1 MSTSKRLIERLERH
15 AKLAPFQRRFI
26 RGAFRPGVLKAVLSC
41 PRGAGKS
48 TLSGWLLAEAID
60 PAGALFVPGSESVLV
75 AGSRDQA
82 GAVFRFLRQALG
94 EDDYRYQDSGQRVGA
109 THRDT
114 NTRVR
119 VASSDARRAFG
130 IVGARL
136 IIGDE
141 PGAWQ
146 ARGGAEMYDALET
159 SGGKN
164 EQTFVLIGTRAPGS
178 AGGWWRELVDHEDD
192 PQTYVQVHDAPVDD
206 DGDVPAWDSWRT
218 IRRANPLIGF
228 NPYLRPKL
236 EEELR
241 KARKSGDAKRRFIT
255 YRLNRPQQPASE
267 VLVTVDQWRQVEGRS
282 VPHAEGR
289 PVVGV
294 DTGSTRSWSTAAILW
309 RNGRLDAVAAMPG
322 LPTVE
327 RFEALD
333 AKPAGTY
340 QRLVDAGVV
349 TVDAGRRVVAVR
361 TLIDRVLAFRPVAI
375 VCDRFRIDAVRDA
388 VAGRCPVLPRVTR
401 WSEATEDIQA
411 TRRLALDGDL
421 AVVPGVRPLYRLT
434 LAESEVQEDD
444 DQSVRLVKRTQSHR
458 HRDDLAKALTL
469 AAGLMARLPAP
480 RPVEVLVANPA

>member
-1 MSTSKRLIERLERH
+1 MTTAARLIQRLERH
-15 AKLAPFQRRFI
+15 TKLAPFQRRFV

-48 TLSGWLLAEAID
+48 TTCGWLLAEAID
-60 PAGALFVPGSESVLV
+60 PEGALFVPGSESVLV

-82 GAVFRFLRQALG
+82 GAVFRFLRAALG
-94 EDDYRYQDSGQRVGA
+94 EEGFRYQDSGQRVGA

-119 VASSDARRAFG
+119 VASSDGKRAFG

-164 EQTFVLIGTRAPGS
+164 EQTFVLIGTRAPGP
-178 AGGWWRELVDHEDD
+178 AGGWWRDLVDHEDD
-192 PQTYVQVHDAPVDD
+192 PQTYIQVHAAPVDD
-206 DGDVPAWDSWRT
+206 DGDVPAWDSWKT

-228 NPYLRPKL
+228 NPYLKPKL

-241 KARKSGDAKRRFIT
+241 KARKSGDAKRRFVT
-255 YRLNRPQQPASE
+255 YRLNRPQQPTSE
-267 VLVTVDQWRQVEGRS
+267 VLVTVEQWRAVEARS
-282 VPHAEGR
+282 VPHAEAR

-309 RNGRLDAVAAMPG
+309 RNGRLDAVAVMPG

-349 TVDAGRRVVAVR
+349 TVDAGRRVVEVR
-361 TLIDRVLAFRPVAI
+361 TLIDRVLAFRPLAI
-375 VCDRFRIDAVRDA
+375 VCDRFRLGEVTDA

-401 WSEATEDIQA
+401 WSESTEDIQA

-469 AAGLMARLPAP
+469 AAGLLARLPAP